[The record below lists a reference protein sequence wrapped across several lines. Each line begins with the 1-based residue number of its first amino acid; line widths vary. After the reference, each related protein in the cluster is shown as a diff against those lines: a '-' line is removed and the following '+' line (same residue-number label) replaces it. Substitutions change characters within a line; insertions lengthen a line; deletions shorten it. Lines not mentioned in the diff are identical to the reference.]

1 MSAAA
6 AGLRLALLG
15 HPNSG
20 KTALFNLLT
29 GSRQKVANYAGVTVE
44 RKEGLLTTPSGHP
57 VRVLDLPGAY
67 SLNAL
72 SADEAVTRDVITGQ
86 RAGETT
92 PDLLVCVV
100 DATNLQLGLRM
111 VLETR
116 AMGLPMVM
124 ALNMSD
130 AARRAGIAIDRA
142 LLEREL
148 GMPVVETVGIRK
160 GGAHELLQWLDGWR
174 PAGPVHARPWEP
186 QGVEQVLRTQQE
198 ARRILRLAVREPEG
212 LPQVDEALDRVV
224 LHPFWGT
231 LLLACT
237 MFLMFQ
243 AVFSWAAAPMDAITG
258 TVDALGQGLQ
268 ARLPEGVLRSLLVD
282 GIVAGT
288 GGVLVF
294 LPQILILFFFI
305 LALEDS
311 GYLPRAAF
319 LLDRLM
325 GTVGLSGRS
334 FIPLL
339 SSFACAIPGIM
350 ATRTITHWRERL
362 VTIMI
367 APLMTG
373 APAGVCAPDR
383 RLHPRA
389 HRGGLVQPAG
399 AGDVRALPGRH
410 PRGHGRGGGAQA
422 LARQSAAHALADGI
436 AALPRAQ
443 PAQPG
448 AGVVRARR
456 HLPQARGR
464 HHPGTHGLAVVPVHL
479 SCAARGRHRPGHRI
493 QPGRAAGPGA
503 GACVR
508 AAGLQLAD
516 CRGPGARHGRAR
528 GGGGGAG

>member
-6 AGLRLALLG
+6 ASPRLALLG

-142 LLEREL
+142 LLAREL

-258 TVDALGQGLQ
+258 TVDALGQWLQ

-294 LPQILILFFFI
+294 LPQILSCSSSSWRWKTRATCRARPSCLTGSWARWACRGARSSRCSP
-305 LALEDS
+305 ALPVPS
-311 GYLPRAAF
+311 PASWPRAPS
-319 LLDRLM
+319 R
-325 GTVGLSGRS
+325 
-334 FIPLL
+334 
-339 SSFACAIPGIM
+339 
-350 ATRTITHWRERL
+350 
-362 VTIMI
+362 
-367 APLMTG
+367 TG
-373 APAGVCAPDR
+373 ASGWSP
-383 RLHPRA
+383 
-389 HRGGLVQPAG
+389 
-399 AGDVRALPGRH
+399 
-410 PRGHGRGGGAQA
+410 
-422 LARQSAAHALADGI
+422 S
-436 AALPRAQ
+436 
-443 PAQPG
+443 
-448 AGVVRARR
+448 
-456 HLPQARGR
+456 
-464 HHPGTHGLAVVPVHL
+464 
-479 SCAARGRHRPGHRI
+479 
-493 QPGRAAGPGA
+493 
-503 GACVR
+503 
-508 AAGLQLAD
+508 
-516 CRGPGARHGRAR
+516 
-528 GGGGGAG
+528 